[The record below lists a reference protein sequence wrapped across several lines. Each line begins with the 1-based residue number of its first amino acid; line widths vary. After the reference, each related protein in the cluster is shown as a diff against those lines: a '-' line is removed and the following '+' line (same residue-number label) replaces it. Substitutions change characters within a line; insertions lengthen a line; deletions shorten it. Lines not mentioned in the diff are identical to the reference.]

1 VGPGNTL
8 SVFTLAPVNGDF
20 HPVFLAFIIGITTL
34 AGSGSVVAI
43 SEETKLPKKTIPKS
57 LVYVMLI
64 DLSVVLVTYALT
76 VGWGVSKM
84 SSFATSPDPG
94 ILVFAHYLGPIV
106 ALAFAAIIYN
116 SYFMFG
122 LAINNSLSRTV
133 YAMARDDIIFPKKIF
148 AKTHPKYKSPS
159 RIIML
164 ITGFAFIFAIINGLI
179 FGPFEGGV
187 YPFVMIGLML
197 ILTHLV
203 DNFALIRYIRKNKK
217 KFNVLT
223 HLVIPVVGSAFLIL
237 AIYYS
242 LVPFPTFPAAT
253 YAIIAGVWILLGV
266 IYTMR
271 KGSKTKELATI
282 NVD

>member
-1 VGPGNTL
+1 
-8 SVFTLAPVNGDF
+8 
-20 HPVFLAFIIGITTL
+20 
-34 AGSGSVVAI
+34 
-43 SEETKLPKKTIPKS
+43 
-57 LVYVMLI
+57 
-64 DLSVVLVTYALT
+64 
-76 VGWGVSKM
+76 
-84 SSFATSPDPG
+84 
-94 ILVFAHYLGPIV
+94 
-106 ALAFAAIIYN
+106 
-116 SYFMFG
+116 
-122 LAINNSLSRTV
+122 SLSRTV